1 MKVSLSACQVTS
13 TNGAACQV
21 TSTNGADVV
30 DGGDVT

>member
-21 TSTNGADVV
+21 TSTNRADVV